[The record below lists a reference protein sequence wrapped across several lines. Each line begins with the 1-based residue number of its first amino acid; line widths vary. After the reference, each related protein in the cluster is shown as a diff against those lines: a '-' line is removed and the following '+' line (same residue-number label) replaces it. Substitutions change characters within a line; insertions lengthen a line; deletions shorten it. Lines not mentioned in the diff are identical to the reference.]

1 MNFLWLDDFLVLAE
15 TGNFSRAAEERHLTQ
30 PAFSRRVRALEEWL
44 GTELFDRSGQPATLT
59 PAGEWF
65 GTVARELR
73 ARVDRIP
80 ADARAVNEAD
90 AATLRL
96 AATHALSFTFLP
108 RWLRTLESRVALGPV
123 QLMSDLL
130 PRCELLLSQG
140 KVQFVLSHAHP
151 EAANSLDNSGA
162 LSTQVGAD
170 ALVPVSAR
178 GARGRARH
186 VLGKSAAAP
195 VPLLAYSQ
203 ESGLGRIAQ
212 AVLGRRLDALA
223 PKVVF
228 TAHLASVLRTMALDG
243 RGIAWLPRTLIDEDI
258 AAGTLVPAGGEECV
272 VPLQVRLYRGR
283 EPMGTAVEAF
293 WKAAHPSSITS
304 LHTGHHQGPAT
315 PKPPTPA
322 RRPA

>member
-170 ALVPVSAR
+170 ALVPVSAP

-186 VLGKSAAAP
+186 VLGKSA

-243 RGIAWLPRTLIDEDI
+243 RGIAWLPRTLVDEDI
-258 AAGTLVPAGGEECV
+258 AAGTLVPAGGEEWV
-272 VPLQVRLYRGR
+272 VPLEVRLYRGR
-283 EPMGTAVEAF
+283 APMGTAVEAF
-293 WKAAHPSSITS
+293 WKAAHP
-304 LHTGHHQGPAT
+304 
-315 PKPPTPA
+315 
-322 RRPA
+322 R